1 MYFLVVNNE
10 FVLFSVKAN
19 NCERVNLEKDYI
31 KIILVMKFKILN
43 SDFFP
48 NSNGLDSNQNFI
60 LTFEFPFAFGPP

>member
-1 MYFLVVNNE
+1 MYFLLVSNE
-10 FVLFSVKAN
+10 FVLCSVKAN
-19 NCERVNLEKDYI
+19 NFERVNLEKDYI
-31 KIILVMKFKILN
+31 KIILVLKFKILN

>member
-1 MYFLVVNNE
+1 MYILVVSNE

-19 NCERVNLEKDYI
+19 NCDRVNLEKDYI
-31 KIILVMKFKILN
+31 KIILVMKFKILH

-60 LTFEFPFAFGPP
+60 LTFEFPFAFDPP

>member
-1 MYFLVVNNE
+1 MYFLLVSNE
-10 FVLFSVKAN
+10 FVLCSVKAN

-60 LTFEFPFAFGPP
+60 LTFEFPFAFDSP